1 MSGGELGQSVGA
13 VSAPTFRQTRAAAV
27 HVADRIAA
35 EHPHPLDDVMPKLA
49 GKQLARQPAI
59 AAGVLELLDALGL
72 AAATEL
78 SRAEATARDFADSDA
93 AGYIDRTGLEADRA

>member
-35 EHPHPLDDVMPKLA
+35 EHPHELDELMPKLA

-78 SRAEATARDFADSDA
+78 SRAEATARNFADTDA
-93 AGYIDRTGLEADRA
+93 AGYIDRTGLEQQ

>member
-13 VSAPTFRQTRAAAV
+13 VGAPTTRQARAAAV

-49 GKQLARQPAI
+49 GRTLAQDPAV
-59 AAGVLELLDALGL
+59 AAGVLELLDVLGL
-72 AAATEL
+72 IRPRRQPEGGA
-78 SRAEATARDFADSDA
+78 S
-93 AGYIDRTGLEADRA
+93 